1 MTILSASRHWALYA
15 QEQYDTKIGKGQE
28 QSASS
33 SAPGAGS
40 SASAPNAALSG
51 GSITKGNDPATGGG
65 APQDFMQKLYQ
76 SYRTEGMRKS
86 FYCVLL
92 CHNQEG
98 HPCIILKKKKDGSL
112 KLIGG
117 KVRVGETGVKEAL
130 QRKLRDT
137 IFGAPKPF
145 EVGELLSIW
154 YRPNFDELLLPYLPL
169 HENRPKERA
178 EVYQVILPEKC
189 IFQSSSPLDVIPLHD
204 LQIPDDPIL
213 AALPALVSK
222 FSLNRMEREAKV

>member
-40 SASAPNAALSG
+40 SGSAPNAASSG
-51 GSITKGNDPATGGG
+51 GSVTKGSDPATGGG

-117 KVRVGETGVKEAL
+117 KVRAGETGVKEAL

-154 YRPNFDELLLPYLPL
+154 YWCICFCMCIFLSPSGQPRRGATDHKLMMYWLVATSLLLSPPA
-169 HENRPKERA
+169 RPSWFA
-178 EVYQVILPEKC
+178 
-189 IFQSSSPLDVIPLHD
+189 DVVAVHLEIEF
-204 LQIPDDPIL
+204 
-213 AALPALVSK
+213 K
-222 FSLNRMEREAKV
+222 FYYCVA